1 MLMASML
8 LLHSTYLKAQRR
20 RRQSIDKRFACS
32 CCCCCCRI
40 VGGRRRQ
47 VGELLDWATRCII
60 NQTELSKTSETVLF
74 PIGKQVGEELTIP
87 AKYPLHTPLLSPTHL
102 PWPMTSADGPATV
115 QVATAAL
122 TSRKHVDRRLQCT
135 PAKYANGLS
144 VALSASLFHSPTL
157 SLCQCNPLTFSC
169 CAQIKSR
176 LFRMSASWAM
186 RASRP
191 SLDVASINPILFL
204 HVLHTLHPWE
214 QDSNR
219 VYLACVFASYR

>member
-1 MLMASML
+1 MCYTFVVVDPDPKRTSCGQTKTLIYIYIYIYLYKKREKEREENAMMMASML

-32 CCCCCCRI
+32 WCCCYCQCSSR
-40 VGGRRRQ
+40 GGWGR
-47 VGELLDWATRCII
+47 GYLLDWATRCII

-87 AKYPLHTPLLSPTHL
+87 FTPFSTTRS
-102 PWPMTSADGPATV
+102 PWPMTPADGPATV

-135 PAKYANGLS
+135 PAKYPDGLS

-157 SLCQCNPLTFSC
+157 C
-169 CAQIKSR
+169 
-176 LFRMSASWAM
+176 
-186 RASRP
+186 
-191 SLDVASINPILFL
+191 
-204 HVLHTLHPWE
+204 
-214 QDSNR
+214 
-219 VYLACVFASYR
+219 

>member
-1 MLMASML
+1 MCYTFVVVDPDPKRTSCGQTKTLKYIYTYIYIYLYKKREKETEENAMMMASML

-32 CCCCCCRI
+32 WCCCCCQSGSRGKT
-40 VGGRRRQ
+40 GG
-47 VGELLDWATRCII
+47 GYLLDWATRCII

-87 AKYPLHTPLLSPTHL
+87 FTPFSPTRS
-102 PWPMTSADGPATV
+102 PWPMTPADGPATV

-122 TSRKHVDRRLQCT
+122 TSRKLVDRRLQCT

-157 SLCQCNPLTFSC
+157 C
-169 CAQIKSR
+169 
-176 LFRMSASWAM
+176 
-186 RASRP
+186 
-191 SLDVASINPILFL
+191 
-204 HVLHTLHPWE
+204 
-214 QDSNR
+214 
-219 VYLACVFASYR
+219 